1 MGAYLS
7 QPDTEKDSACGV
19 SCHGHR
25 YGLSSMQGWR
35 RSQEDA
41 HLVADIPGLADTAVF
56 GVFDGHGGREV
67 SNFAVSRFVR
77 ILKDLPAFSDDL
89 ASAMAPAFHRVDNL
103 LEDPSNLKELKALKA
118 SPKASEEEGGSDD
131 TGRDGA
137 GESGKK
143 IKVED
148 AVDLFQKMM
157 HFKKMQQVRRTE
169 E

>member
-1 MGAYLS
+1 M
-7 QPDTEKDSACGV
+7 
-19 SCHGHR
+19 
-25 YGLSSMQGWR
+25 
-35 RSQEDA
+35 
-41 HLVADIPGLADTAVF
+41 
-56 GVFDGHGGREV
+56 
-67 SNFAVSRFVR
+67 R

-143 IKVED
+143 IKVEE
-148 AVDLFQKMM
+148 VQKRRS
-157 HFKKMQQVRRTE
+157 RRTTKFQRAIVGASLDE
-169 E
+169 IKKKRSQKPAGTSFYVLKE